1 MSQQPAALHDRAMDN
16 LRFIRSAMERAGSF
30 TAVPGKG
37 GMAMGAIALAAAAV
51 AHRQAA
57 LAHWMGVWVAAAAA
71 ASLIG
76 VVTMNAKATSAGT
89 PLLTAPGRKFIF
101 SFLPSIVTGLLLT
114 ATQTAEGSRA
124 HLAGMWLL
132 LYGSGVLAGGAH
144 SIRIIQ
150 ILGAIFLGLGA
161 CALFTPATLA
171 DYWLAAGFGL
181 LQIGFGYR
189 IARRYG
195 G

>member
-1 MSQQPAALHDRAMDN
+1 MDN
-16 LRFIRSAMERAGSF
+16 LRYIRSTMERAGSF

-37 GMAMGAIALAAAAV
+37 GMAMGSIALVAAWF
-51 AHRQAA
+51 AHGQAE
-57 LAHWMGVWVAAAAA
+57 LARWIGVWVAAAVA

-76 VVTMNAKATSAGT
+76 MVTMNTKASTAGT
-89 PLLTAPGRKFIF
+89 PLLTAPGRKFIL
-101 SFLPSIVTGLLLT
+101 SFVPAVIAGVLLT
-114 ATQTAEGSRA
+114 VAIAPQNNRA

-132 LYGSGVLAGGAH
+132 LYGAGVLAGGAH

-150 ILGAIFLGLGA
+150 LLGATFLVLGA
-161 CALFTPATLA
+161 GALFTPAALA
-171 DYWLAAGFGL
+171 DAWLAGGFGA
-181 LQIGFGYR
+181 LQILFGAR